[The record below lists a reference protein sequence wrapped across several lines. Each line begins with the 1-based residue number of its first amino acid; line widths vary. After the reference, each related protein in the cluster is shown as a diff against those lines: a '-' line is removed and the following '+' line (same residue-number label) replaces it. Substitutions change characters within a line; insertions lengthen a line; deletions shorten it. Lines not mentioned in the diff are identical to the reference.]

1 MGSVCEILI
10 AEGTKNAGKA
20 KCKMFNYCHNV
31 FFESSD
37 CSRRL
42 KYSLGIW

>member
-10 AEGTKNAGKA
+10 AERTKNAGKA

-31 FFESSD
+31 FL
-37 CSRRL
+37 RAVTIL
-42 KYSLGIW
+42 VGWNIH